1 MGSAPQ
7 IRKTKKPH
15 FMKSHFV
22 SRGPSVPDTHQH
34 ETSTRAFEGEE
45 RKRRPGQTHT
55 AIVLVVQATAD
66 EGEGTSNQADG
77 FPAPC
82 HVSPEIS
89 QQHKS
94 CCIHFEKDW
103 GEEEE
108 EEIELGKPRC
118 EGRARQAVTEN
129 LLNYSLNYNDCKW
142 FLLCL
147 IICTLSCETFS
158 WPASKFVGTI
168 FWITGFSPFLRVHSC
183 LIFF

>member
-15 FMKSHFV
+15 FVKSHFV
-22 SRGPSVPDTHQH
+22 SRGLSVPDTHQH
-34 ETSTRAFEGEE
+34 ETSLGLLRE
-45 RKRRPGQTHT
+45 RKGREGLDKHT
-55 AIVLVVQATAD
+55 LPSCWWSKPQLMKVKAHPTRLVDSQHH
-66 EGEGTSNQADG
+66 
-77 FPAPC
+77 

-89 QQHKS
+89 WQHKS

-103 GEEEE
+103 GEDEE
-108 EEIELGKPRC
+108 EEIELAKPRC
-118 EGRARQAVTEN
+118 EGRARQAVTETP
-129 LLNYSLNYNDCKW
+129 LNYSLNYNDCKW
-142 FLLCL
+142 LLLCL

-183 LIFF
+183 LVFF